1 LPVIGQVGL
10 DVGLQRALESGQ
22 QIEHLDQYLEA
33 LMDEDVDPASGLSGI
48 GVWTLGNWPG
58 IEDLDAG
65 PASFLNQGGAGRTEY
80 APVDSPGIHFET
92 VITSDVGF
100 GRIAVGKRA
109 DMVLLGASPLDDIR
123 NTTLIEGVVLRGRW
137 LPRDELDEILQ
148 RLPKCSRGHPSCPHG
163 RRPEKSAEVGE
174 GAEQLVARLRPAHQP
189 ETPQRQAR
197 IVVDG
202 ALQRSSQQ
210 SHEASRGQVAVL
222 RAQQRQFQ
230 GP

>member
-1 LPVIGQVGL
+1 LPVIGQVGP

-58 IEDLDAG
+58 IEGLDAG
-65 PASFLNQGGAGRTEY
+65 PASFLNQGGVGRTEY
-80 APVDSPGIHFET
+80 ARVDSPGIHFET

-100 GRIAVGKRA
+100 GKIAVGKRA

-148 RLPKCSRGHPSCPHG
+148 R
-163 RRPEKSAEVGE
+163 SAEVLSR
-174 GAEQLVARLRPAHQP
+174 APLLPAR
-189 ETPQRQAR
+189 
-197 IVVDG
+197 
-202 ALQRSSQQ
+202 
-210 SHEASRGQVAVL
+210 
-222 RAQQRQFQ
+222 
-230 GP
+230 